1 MFMEVVGKRL
11 PGPLKKAGT
20 FLPAYPAFTMLQADK
35 LLFHLS
41 SAFWTHLIIFSH
53 WQAPYKILFCK
64 VQKLKSIILN
74 KCSSQIYTL
83 PANGPFCQSAAY
95 RSCPRIHRQAS
106 SLLHLQIIWSLF
118 PDKCHIR
125 CRNSAFIRYI
135 PFHPHMQ
142 AILFPKSRN
151 LCHHGRSMVNI

>member
-1 MFMEVVGKRL
+1 MPDHRFLFAFCIFLQCKDHAGI
-11 PGPLKKAGT
+11 PLKKAGT

-95 RSCPRIHRQAS
+95 RSCPRIHRQAPS
-106 SLLHLQIIWSLF
+106 
-118 PDKCHIR
+118 PCHGIQ
-125 CRNSAFIRYI
+125 Y
-135 PFHPHMQ
+135 
-142 AILFPKSRN
+142 N
-151 LCHHGRSMVNI
+151 LPL